1 MTNDSNTKSATTT
14 KVPKT
19 NLDKA
24 LDDLKNV
31 VNTKL
36 DSKTQRLM
44 TQWLK
49 EWAGMIDREK
59 SGFDPKKM
67 MTYKPGDIV
76 SVNFGFNV
84 GSEQGGRRPAVVIED
99 NARSDRNVMIV
110 PLSTFKG
117 SKSDIKDTM
126 VYLGVI
132 EDFNL
137 MAGKA
142 KGTQTVAM
150 VNQMRTV
157 SKIRITRPQTKN
169 DGITRIDPS
178 DLKRVY
184 EKITDLYASKGLNR
198 PPKE

>member
-1 MTNDSNTKSATTT
+1 MTNDSNTKSVTTT
-14 KVPKT
+14 QVPKT

-110 PLSTFKG
+110 PLSTLKG

-178 DLKRVY
+178 DLKKVY
-184 EKITDLYASKGLNR
+184 EKITELYASKGLNR